1 MVDIELIRQYCRID
15 YDDDNALLYLLRDAA
30 MQELGDI
37 IPGFSAETM
46 TARQELLCLAVIK
59 DLYDNREKYDLKAA
73 AQNGDRMRQAVR
85 AMFLREFLGA
95 WEPDA

>member
-37 IPGFSAETM
+37 IPGFSTETM
-46 TARQELLCLAVIK
+46 TA
-59 DLYDNREKYDLKAA
+59 
-73 AQNGDRMRQAVR
+73 
-85 AMFLREFLGA
+85 
-95 WEPDA
+95 W